1 MHMKQLFYIERMLI
15 DMKCVEYFYTEKEA
29 NDFKRVLENENFE
42 EIEIIRTVDEDAD
55 APCYVWEVS
64 WNPKPL

>member
-1 MHMKQLFYIERMLI
+1 
-15 DMKCVEYFYTEKEA
+15 MKCVEYFYTEKEA

-42 EIEIIRTVDEDAD
+42 EIKIIKTIDEDAD
-55 APCYVWEVS
+55 VPCHVWEVS